1 MKKQYEVL
9 QWAFSFLK
17 KHDCEE
23 NVANILLQHHLKVS
37 QEKLMLMMREEL
49 PEKVI
54 IQFKED
60 IKQHALTGIP
70 VQHLMGYTYFYGR
83 KFTINENV
91 LIPRFDTEILVQH
104 TIDTIRTTFNEN
116 EKITIVDVG
125 TGSGIIAITLALELP
140 NAIIYAT
147 DISEAALE
155 IAQTNAAN
163 YNANV
168 QFLNGDFLEP
178 IILKK
183 VNPEV
188 VVSNPPYIKELDRKT
203 LSNTVKNF
211 DPLIAL
217 FGGEDGL
224 SAYKEILSQIKLLK
238 QSEYRIVC
246 FEIGFDQAED
256 IVNLINHYFPN
267 SLIQVL
273 QDLNEKDRVISIKNL
288 K

>member
-1 MKKQYEVL
+1 MFQ
-9 QWAFSFLK
+9 
-17 KHDCEE
+17 
-23 NVANILLQHHLKVS
+23 N
-37 QEKLMLMMREEL
+37 LMS
-49 PEKVI
+49 
-54 IQFKED
+54 
-60 IKQHALTGIP
+60 
-70 VQHLMGYTYFYGR
+70 YTYFYGK
-83 KFTINENV
+83 KFNINENV

-104 TIDTIRTTFNEN
+104 TIDTIRTTYNEN
-116 EKITIVDVG
+116 EKITFVDVG
-125 TGSGIIAITLALELP
+125 TCSGIIAITLALELP
-140 NAIIYAT
+140 NDIIYAT